1 MIDSVTGNNGVG
13 SGRREQG
20 SAEMQAKERLGLRF
34 SRA

>member
-1 MIDSVTGNNGVG
+1 MIDRVMGDNGVG

-20 SAEMQAKERLGLRF
+20 SAEMQAKERLGLHF